1 MAQPGNALGVL
12 LTWGGIA
19 ALAWGLYALVRSAR
33 RGGKGMRAF
42 GAAMMLFGWG
52 HMRDPRNDTVAEAN
66 EGQARKGE
74 TAGDPP
80 DPSRPG

>member
-1 MAQPGNALGVL
+1 MAQPESALGAL

-66 EGQARKGE
+66 EGRLGRGSDSSDGGA
-74 TAGDPP
+74 P
-80 DPSRPG
+80 D

>member
-1 MAQPGNALGVL
+1 MAQPGNALGAL

-19 ALAWGLYALVRSAR
+19 ALAWGMYALVRSAR

-66 EGQARKGE
+66 EGRVGRGTDSSDGGAR
-74 TAGDPP
+74 D
-80 DPSRPG
+80 

>member
-19 ALAWGLYALVRSAR
+19 ALAWGLYALVRSAQ

-66 EGQARKGE
+66 EGRVGRG
-74 TAGDPP
+74 TDSSDGGD
-80 DPSRPG
+80 R